1 VSAARASR
9 HRSREAALQIL
20 YAIDLAR
27 HDEAQLEPA
36 AQAMVESAAEHF
48 ELPEGARAFAKELV
62 LGVASRRAQVDEIL
76 ARHTRRWRVSRMAA
90 VDRNILRL
98 AVYELVHT
106 DSPTAVVIDEAVEL
120 AARFGGDRSPA
131 FVNGIL
137 DAAARSV
144 RGERDD
150 DDERPR
156 ADTPELQGA
165 TDAPELPD
173 APEGE

>member
-1 VSAARASR
+1 MSAARASR

-20 YAIDLAR
+20 YAIDLAK
-27 HDEAQLEPA
+27 HDDAQLEPA
-36 AQAMVESAAEHF
+36 AQEMVESAAEHF

-62 LGVASRRAQVDEIL
+62 LGVASRRAELDAVL
-76 ARHTRRWRVSRMAA
+76 ASHARRWRVSRMAA

-137 DAAARSV
+137 DAAARTV
-144 RGERDD
+144 RGARDD
-150 DDERPR
+150 DEASEAAPPV
-156 ADTPELQGA
+156 TPG
-165 TDAPELPD
+165 DAGPEE
-173 APEGE
+173 A

>member
-1 VSAARASR
+1 MSGARASR

-20 YAIDLAR
+20 YAIDLAK
-27 HDEAQLEPA
+27 HDAAALEPA
-36 AQAMVESAAEHF
+36 AQQMVESAAEHF

-62 LGVASRRAQVDEIL
+62 LGVAARRAELDAVL
-76 ARHTRRWRVSRMAA
+76 ANHARRWRVSRMAA

-98 AVYELVHT
+98 GVYELAHT

-137 DAAARSV
+137 DAAARTL
-144 RGERDD
+144 RGAR
-150 DDERPR
+150 DDER
-156 ADTPELQGA
+156 GA
-165 TDAPELPD
+165 TAPGGAGQEPT
-173 APEGE
+173 

>member
-1 VSAARASR
+1 VSGARASR

-20 YAIDLAR
+20 YAIDLAK
-27 HDEAQLEPA
+27 HTDEALEPA
-36 AQAMVESAAEHF
+36 AQEMVESAAEHF
-48 ELPEGARAFAKELV
+48 ELPEGGRAFAKELV
-62 LGVASRRAQVDEIL
+62 LGVASRRSELDAVL
-76 ARHTRRWRVSRMAA
+76 ASHARRWRVSRMAA

-137 DAAARSV
+137 DAAARTV
-144 RGERDD
+144 RGIHEDD
-150 DDERPR
+150 DPGPP
-156 ADTPELQGA
+156 TP
-165 TDAPELPD
+165 PPD
-173 APEGE
+173 GPGPEGA

>member
-1 VSAARASR
+1 
-9 HRSREAALQIL
+9 
-20 YAIDLAR
+20 
-27 HDEAQLEPA
+27 
-36 AQAMVESAAEHF
+36 MVENAGDHS

-62 LGVASRRAQVDEIL
+62 LGVASRRAEIDAVL
-76 ARHTRRWRVSRMAA
+76 ASHARRWRVSRMAA

-98 AVYELVHT
+98 AVYELMHT

-144 RGERDD
+144 RGERSDD

-156 ADTPELQGA
+156 F
-165 TDAPELPD
+165 DAPE
-173 APEGE
+173 AE